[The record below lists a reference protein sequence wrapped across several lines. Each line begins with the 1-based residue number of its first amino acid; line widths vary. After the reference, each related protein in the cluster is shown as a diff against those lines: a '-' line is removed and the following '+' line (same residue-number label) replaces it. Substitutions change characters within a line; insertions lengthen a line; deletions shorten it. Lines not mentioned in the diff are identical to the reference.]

1 MSHPTEHLTDYVDGT
16 LSPELRGDVDAHLSS
31 CDACR
36 GEVARATVARDALKR
51 LPEIQAPMGIADRVG
66 REAEADRPS
75 TGEATSGARVYKIL
89 GGLVAA
95 ALVGIFA
102 ISVLTR
108 GGMSGSSTT
117 SAAEVSGA
125 GAAAEA
131 PEATSDSADQPGGRD
146 TDGDYTGEE
155 LQELAD
161 RAVEAGHKAG
171 GDLYAAGDNLATA
184 GTESSKWEEQR
195 VVFGYKSP
203 GSRGV
208 RCLRTAGAFESG
220 GILLQA
226 FDAKL
231 AGIPATFGIIL
242 TGEAPGDAA
251 DRIVI
256 WVAQKQGCDV
266 IGFAQSY
273 IVRPSPS
280 PFPEELEG
288 ITPPPGL

>member
-1 MSHPTEHLTDYVDGT
+1 MSHPTEHLADYVDGT
-16 LSPELRGDVDAHLSS
+16 LSPELRADVDAHLPS

-36 GEVARATVARDALKR
+36 GEVARATAARDALRR
-51 LPEIQAPMGIADRVG
+51 LPEIQAPMGIPERVR

-75 TGEATSGARVYKIL
+75 KGEATSGARVYKIL

-102 ISVLTR
+102 ISVITR
-108 GGMSGSSTT
+108 GGMSSSPT
-117 SAAEVSGA
+117 SIDSVSGA

-131 PEATSDSADQPGGRD
+131 PEATSDSSDQPGGRD

-171 GDLYAAGDNLATA
+171 DDLYAAGDTLTTA
-184 GTESSKWEEQR
+184 GTRFSKWEEQR
-195 VVFGYKSP
+195 VVAGYKSS
-203 GSRGV
+203 GSRGA

-242 TGEAPGDAA
+242 TGDAPGDAA